1 MYKIETFQE
10 TYEDLPLT
18 NFPVSED
25 TFERMMDITISMYP
39 LIKQYNEYFSQGN
52 LSACNNLLA
61 NNPDL
66 QKSFQ
71 NADKYNQLRD
81 GLIAMQRFLL
91 TEVDELYHHVAQS
104 AIGINDNPTEDEK
117 STVSYSAEKVDNMFN
132 KYHTM
137 RTITIPASGW
147 NDNFPYIN
155 TVTVEGITSETDLKV
170 IGVYIPEN
178 ATLEQIKSWNKAAG
192 LLIENEDATTDNSV
206 TFKAYKKPT
215 VDFMVI
221 TEGG

>member
-1 MYKIETFQE
+1 MYEIDPLSNN
-10 TYEDLPLT
+10 YDDLPLT
-18 NFPVSED
+18 NFPVAED

-71 NADKYNQLRD
+71 NAEKYNRLRD

-91 TEVDELYHHVAQS
+91 TEVDELYNHVAQS
-104 AIGINDNPTEDEK
+104 AIGINDTPEDEEK
-117 STVSYSAEKVDNMFN
+117 STVSYSAEKIDKLFDSH
-132 KYHTM
+132 HTL
-137 RTITIPASGW
+137 RYISIPASGW
-147 NDNFPYIN
+147 SENYPYIN
-155 TVTVEGITSETDLKV
+155 TINVDGITSETNLKV
-170 IGVYIPEN
+170 IGVYVPDGS
-178 ATLEQIKSWNKAAG
+178 TVDQIKSWNKAAG
-192 LLIENEDATTDNSV
+192 MLIENEDATSNGSI

-215 VDFMVI
+215 VNFTVI